1 MTDPS
6 NLAEPKA
13 KKIKKKEKHLVKED
27 LLDSLKEGSEIASA
41 ESIEDSITKEEIPI
55 TYETIA
61 SSKYYYMVIISL
73 HQNIILQ
80 CYDIASSKYYYIVM
94 ISLHQNIL

>member
-55 TYETIA
+55 TFETIEQKFRRERPPA
-61 SSKYYYMVIISL
+61 RVKFAESSQPGFAMLALENVG
-73 HQNIILQ
+73 
-80 CYDIASSKYYYIVM
+80 
-94 ISLHQNIL
+94 